1 MKGIRYDVNG
11 TTLIFG
17 PAGDVAQLVNGNTLT
32 VGNWQS
38 QSAQRDNKIQYDING
53 QAQAPIPCQ
62 YSFNLDNQLVAVFQR
77 PDGTLTDPFTF
88 IGLIEVHETT
98 DVMYTLITGEGAPMT
113 RNVIVYGRLTF
124 DSSNYLSIA
133 LAGGGTARIRGDGGA
148 QAIDA
153 LANLSDPDP
162 SASDLLVFNAST
174 INQLASGKRK
184 SYPANINIKGN
195 WDLADNS
202 LVFMAA
208 GDNGAIKIGFAGKFK
223 GVAAGFAYST
233 DPSGAKIGFVVN
245 GQHTW
250 NSGTANWDVVVGY
263 SQNAFKANLT
273 GAVQQTLPNG
283 AIAIT
288 GTLNVLGPNISFDFN
303 VQARYSFND
312 ANMLIFNADIQTGTD
327 GDLNYDLQLE
337 GTFKFDGL
345 QLTFDAK
352 MSNTGSTI
360 TITLATTGNQSLLQT
375 QLSLTLDI
383 APGGQVDFSFTFT
396 LSMHF
401 MNGQLVKD
409 PPQPQPQPR
418 SQPQPPALAARGG
431 KK

>member
-11 TTLIFG
+11 STLIFG
-17 PAGDVAQLVNGNTLT
+17 PEGDVAQLVNGNTVI
-32 VGNWQS
+32 VGSWQS

-53 QAQAPIPCQ
+53 QAQTPIPCQ
-62 YSFNLDNQLVAVFQR
+62 YSFNMDNQLVAALQR

-88 IGLIEVHETT
+88 IGSIEVDETT
-98 DVMYTLITGEGAPMT
+98 DVIYTLITGEGAPMT
-113 RNVIVYGRLTF
+113 RNVIVYGSLTF
-124 DSSNYLSIA
+124 DSSNFLSIA

-174 INQLASGKRK
+174 VNLLATGKKK

-208 GDNGAIKIGFAGKFK
+208 GDTSQIKIGFAGKFK
-223 GVAAGFAYST
+223 GVAAGFAYTT
-233 DPSGAKIGFVVN
+233 DSSGAKIGFVVA

-250 NSGTANWDVVVGY
+250 NSGSANWDVVVGF
-263 SQNAFKANLT
+263 SQNTFQANLT

-283 AIAIT
+283 AIAIQ
-288 GTLNVLGPNISFDFN
+288 GTLNVLGNNISFDFN

-312 ANMLIFNADIQTGTD
+312 ANMLIFNADVQTGGD
-327 GDLNYDLQLE
+327 GSVNYDLQLE

-345 QLTFDAK
+345 ALAFDAK
-352 MSNTGSTI
+352 MSNAGSSI
-360 TITLATTGNQSLLQT
+360 TITLATSGNQSLLQT

-383 APGGQVDFSFTFT
+383 APGGQVNLSFTFT

-401 MNGQLVKD
+401 VNGQLVKD
-409 PPQPQPQPR
+409 APQPKPQA
-418 SQPQPPALAARGG
+418 QPQPPALAARGG
-431 KK
+431 NK